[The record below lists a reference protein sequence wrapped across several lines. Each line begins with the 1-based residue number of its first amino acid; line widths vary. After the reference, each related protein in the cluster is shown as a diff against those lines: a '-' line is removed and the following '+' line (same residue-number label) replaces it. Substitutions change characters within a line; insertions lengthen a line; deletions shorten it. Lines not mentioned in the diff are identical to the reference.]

1 MTSPGET
8 KDDVKEEDESVKE
21 DIREVKQSAEKRKGC
36 SLFSCKEEE
45 AEEAKKTA
53 TPAKKKKKKKKRC
66 ALDSCKTKLGLT
78 AYQCRCGRFLFYFF
92 TSL

>member
-1 MTSPGET
+1 MTSPGKT
-8 KDDVKEEDESVKE
+8 KEDVKEGDESGK
-21 DIREVKQSAEKRKGC
+21 VKQPAKKRRRKREGC
-36 SLFSCKEEE
+36 SLYSCKEEE
-45 AEEAKKTA
+45 AEEAKKRA
-53 TPAKKKKKKKKRC
+53 TPAKKKKKKRC